1 MNIGLFSGPA
11 SKVSAD
17 LLVFLVD
24 EKEMIH
30 SVDDPEIVVLVF
42 RFLGPPQPE
51 RS

>member
-24 EKEMIH
+24 SKETMHVI
-30 SVDDPEIVVLVF
+30 DDPAKIGRAHV
-42 RFLGPPQPE
+42 
-51 RS
+51 